1 MCHSTAAHSQD
12 ILSESLSIL
21 GHELLAINQSLM
33 LRYLRSLG
41 NLVTF
46 DFANQEY
53 IQFILTILNLICDL
67 QLMEMMLLNLE
78 IK

>member
-12 ILSESLSIL
+12 ILSESLSIF
-21 GHELLAINQSLM
+21 GYELLAINQSLM

-53 IQFILTILNLICDL
+53 IQFILIILNLKCDL
-67 QLMEMMLLNLE
+67 QLME
-78 IK
+78 ICAIVHCW